1 MKKQIL
7 TILSFALVF
16 ALNMSA
22 QNYTD
27 YLGAGHDEGITV
39 YGSSEFDNTSASN
52 TINGGGLDANYMDA
66 ARFLSQTTFGGDMDE
81 IVRTNSMGKEAWM
94 EEQFNLPATLTLD
107 QIDPIWNTILENYA
121 DHFDVRLAEG
131 ILEICEFY
139 PDTSFTQAQVDAY
152 YEEYIQNVFGPY
164 ALHFNYAWWQTMM
177 TAPDQLRHRVAYALS
192 QTLVVSAQSDL
203 GNHAEALAGYYDILV
218 RNAFGNYRD
227 ILMEV
232 TLSPAMGYYL
242 SHLNNPR
249 AIPEENIHPD
259 ENYARE
265 IMQLFTIGLYMLNQ
279 DGSRIQ
285 DAQGFDI
292 PTYDNNDIKELAKV
306 FTGLGAAELD
316 PRMDI
321 WWTDEAYFGLDLYAM
336 HKWEPLKMY
345 EEWHEPGQKV
355 VLKDL
360 IIPAGQPGLRD
371 IEMTVD
377 YLFNHPNVGPFIS
390 HQLIQR
396 LVKSNPSPEY
406 ISRVA
411 GVFNDNGSGVRGD
424 MRAVIEAIIM
434 DEEAR
439 SCDGYLDIDNGKLKE
454 PMLRHAQLSRIIPQI
469 GRRDIYDVE
478 ITSYDCSGISYNQSY
493 EDITEDIKYWHN
505 GYSDY
510 DLLRQNIL
518 MAPSV
523 FNFYLPDHQPV
534 GDLTQLGLVGPEFK
548 IHDTGTAINY
558 INLIFSS
565 IVWEFN
571 LYSYNGDIGIE
582 YTMPDL
588 DALTALAN
596 EDMEALVNYYDIVFT
611 HGRMSDQTRENLR
624 ALISALIF
632 ANDPELSAKLLTFFV
647 LISPD
652 YTIDK

>member
-1 MKKQIL
+1 MKKQVL
-7 TILSFALVF
+7 TILTFALVF
-16 ALNMSA
+16 ALNIGA

-39 YGSSEFDNTSASN
+39 YGSSEFENTSAAN
-52 TINGGGLDANYMDA
+52 TINGGGLDARYMDA
-66 ARFLSQTTFGGDMDE
+66 ARFLSQTTFGGNMDE
-81 IVRTNSMGKEAWM
+81 IIRTEAMGKDAWLQ
-94 EEQFNLPATLTLD
+94 EQFNIPQTSLLD
-107 QIDPIWNTILENYA
+107 QIDPIWSEILEL
-121 DHFDVRLAEG
+121 HEEFFEVRLAEG

-152 YEEYIQNVFGPY
+152 YEEYIQNVFGPS
-164 ALHFNYAWWQTMM
+164 ALQFNYAWWHTMM
-177 TAPDQLRHRVAYALS
+177 TAPDQLRQRMAYALS
-192 QTLVVSAQSDL
+192 QILVVSSQSDL
-203 GNHAEALAGYYDILV
+203 GDHAEALAGYYDILV

-227 ILMEV
+227 ILMEI

-265 IMQLFTIGLYMLNQ
+265 IMQLFSIGLYMLNQ
-279 DGSRIQ
+279 DGSRMQ
-285 DAQGFDI
+285 DAQGNDI
-292 PTYDNNDIKELAKV
+292 PTYDNNDIKELAKI

-321 WWTDEAYFGLDLYAM
+321 WWTDEAYFGLDLYSM
-336 HKWEPLKMY
+336 HKWEPMKMY
-345 EEWHEPGQKV
+345 EEWHQPGQKV
-355 VLKDL
+355 ILKDL
-360 IIPAGQPGLRD
+360 IIPAGQDGMTD
-371 IEMTVD
+371 IEMAVD

-390 HQLIQR
+390 RQLIQR
-396 LVKSNPSPEY
+396 FIKSNPTPEY
-406 ISRVA
+406 ISRVSA
-411 GVFNDNGSGVRGD
+411 VFNDNGNGERGD
-424 MRAVIEAIIM
+424 MRAVLEAIIM

-439 SCDGYLDIDNGKLKE
+439 SCEGFLLPENGKLKE
-454 PMLRHAQLSRIIPQI
+454 PTLRHAQFSRIVPMI
-469 GRRDIYDVE
+469 GRRDVYDVE
-478 ITSYDCSGISYNQSY
+478 ITSYDCAGVTYNMSY
-493 EDITEDIKYWHN
+493 EDITDDLRYWHN
-505 GYSDY
+505 GYSNY
-510 DLLRQNIL
+510 QLLRQNTL
-518 MAPSV
+518 MSPTV

-534 GDLTQLGLVGPEFK
+534 GNLTQLGLVGPEYK

-565 IVWEFN
+565 IVYEFN
-571 LYSYNGDIGIE
+571 FYSYDGDKGVE
-582 YTMPDL
+582 YIMPEFD
-588 DALTALAN
+588 ALAN
-596 EDMEALVNYYDIVFT
+596 LASEDMEALVNYLDIVFT

-632 ANDPELSAKLLTFFV
+632 ANDPDLSAKLLSFFV